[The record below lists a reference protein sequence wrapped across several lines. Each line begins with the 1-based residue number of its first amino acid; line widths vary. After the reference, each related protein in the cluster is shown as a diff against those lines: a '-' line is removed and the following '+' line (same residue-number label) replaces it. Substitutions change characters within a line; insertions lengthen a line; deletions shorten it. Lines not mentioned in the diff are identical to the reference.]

1 MRPYFV
7 SEYRGISHIVTAER
21 PDGSV
26 EAVPTMGAHGVYLPP
41 YSSGAFPTDQRLML
55 VDPGGSLT
63 ATWRTSCASASRP

>member
-41 YSSGAFPTDQRLML
+41 HASGAFPTDQRLML
-55 VDPGGSLT
+55 VDPPAAL
-63 ATWRTSCASASRP
+63 